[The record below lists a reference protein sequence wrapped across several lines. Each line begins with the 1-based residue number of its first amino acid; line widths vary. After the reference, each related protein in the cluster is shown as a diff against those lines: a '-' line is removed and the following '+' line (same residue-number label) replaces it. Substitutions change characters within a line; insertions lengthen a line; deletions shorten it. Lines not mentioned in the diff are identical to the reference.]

1 MSTMKNVFFYLGN
14 GLIGVIS
21 YYIYLIL
28 WVSFSWGEDFS
39 FLTVETLLSLFI
51 SGIVFLGFNYVM
63 LRKEQNPGRC
73 WLIAGSVVVIT
84 FFIFVSVIGL
94 S

>member
-1 MSTMKNVFFYLGN
+1 MSNMKKLFFYVGN

-28 WVSFSWGEDFS
+28 WVSFSWGEEFS
-39 FLTVETLLSLFI
+39 LLTLESLLSLFI

-63 LRKEQNPGRC
+63 LRKEGNSSRY
-73 WLIAGSVVVIT
+73 WLIAGGIVIIT
-84 FFIFVSVIGL
+84 IIIFVSIIGF